1 MLSKL
6 LLVLHATTSHQACG
20 LMHHLVDKL
29 VGYRVTHQCQAILVT
44 ASNHP
49 CLLAAD
55 VQRQQSAVIAAYLPA
70 LQEFQP

>member
-1 MLSKL
+1 MLCKL
-6 LLVLHATTSHQACG
+6 LLILHTTSHQAYG
-20 LMHHLVDKL
+20 LLHHLVDKL
-29 VGYRVTHQCQAILVT
+29 VGCRVTHQSQVLSVT